1 MIRHGEPPYLE
12 CSSKGDRRFSAFS
25 ARIKARGNRTIEEIY
40 QGSKIFSDG
49 STGLGWREAKGK
61 TAVNIEEVRQL
72 YAQLW
77 DEYLGE
83 NPHLVKVLKEASG
96 LSDIFGQP
104 GHACQATELWR
115 IRNLAPEPKRPT
127 TPTFPNFTTSLKF

>member
-12 CSSKGDRRFSAFS
+12 CSSKGDHRFSAFS

-83 NPHLVKVLKEASG
+83 NPHLVQVLKEASG
-96 LSDIFGQP
+96 LSDIFGSP

-115 IRNLAPEPKRPT
+115 IREMAPASINSVMPA
-127 TPTFPNFTTSLKF
+127 FPNFTTSLKT